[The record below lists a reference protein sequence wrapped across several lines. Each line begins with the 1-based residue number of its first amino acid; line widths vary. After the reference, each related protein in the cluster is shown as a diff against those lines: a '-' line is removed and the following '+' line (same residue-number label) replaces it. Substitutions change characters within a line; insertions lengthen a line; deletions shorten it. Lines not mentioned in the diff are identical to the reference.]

1 LQLQRRSGIEIDG
14 DVIWRDF
21 GRFAGSICASSVA
34 GVVYS
39 FAHIQRD
46 LLRTEARTVTIPER
60 HFELQALQERNSTVG
75 YVFQGIQFVC
85 VVFAL
90 NKLVLRVSDHASHS
104 YYNHARDFD
113 FRRTFDFRDCIGE
126 YRLYYL
132 VRSMNGIA
140 LMFGVLTFLSFVVL
154 SAFTA
159 ERAVL
164 LRQASTSF
172 STTDHAKILQ
182 HLDANETNVSIIS
195 SSRLFLYAV
204 TLVFIFSKFL
214 LYFPACIVMFHR
226 VHRRLAGIIAEM
238 GHRPHH
244 GDVLLPFEFSR
255 QAAHG
260 DDSGPGAAESTQTQ
274 IEMPIGE
281 ARQFLGE
288 LSSAATAQRIKF
300 SACLAISL
308 VALLLLATFSVTF
321 AVARTGRRSTGC
333 QSDCESCQFIS
344 FLIRTWILFTPEFR
358 PVLFSV
364 NFALPQ
370 IVSLWLMMS
379 RDDRQMMMQP
389 RKFRSDLQTT
399 DGNDRNSVLRNHR
412 LRMGIEMK

>member
-1 LQLQRRSGIEIDG
+1 M
-14 DVIWRDF
+14 IWRDF

-34 GVVYS
+34 GVIYS

-46 LLRTEARTVTIPER
+46 LLRTEARIVRIPER
-60 HFELQALQERNSTVG
+60 RFELQALENRNATVV

-104 YYNHARDFD
+104 YYNEARDFD
-113 FRRTFDFRDCIGE
+113 LRRTIDFRDCMGQ

-140 LMFGVLTFLSFVVL
+140 LMFAVLTSLVFIVR
-154 SAFTA
+154 SAFAA
-159 ERAVL
+159 ERAAL
-164 LRQASTSF
+164 LQQASASF
-172 STTDHAKILQ
+172 NTTGHTTIRQ
-182 HLDANETNVSIIS
+182 YLDANETTTSYIS
-195 SSRLFLYAV
+195 ALRHYLYAV
-204 TLVFIFSKFL
+204 TLVFTFTKFL

-238 GHRPHH
+238 DHRPDH
-244 GDVLLPFEFSR
+244 GDVFLPFEFSP
-255 QAAHG
+255 QATNGEHG
-260 DDSGPGAAESTQTQ
+260 GPGAAGHAQTQ

-281 ARQFLGE
+281 ARQFLGK
-288 LSSAATAQRIKF
+288 LSSGATAQQMKF
-300 SACLAISL
+300 SACLALSL
-308 VALLLLATFSVTF
+308 IALLVLASFSFIF
-321 AVARTGRRSTGC
+321 AVGRTGIRSIAC
-333 QSDCESCQFIS
+333 QSDCQACQSVS
-344 FLIRTWILFTPEFR
+344 FLIRRWLVFTPEFR

-364 NFALPQ
+364 TFALPQ

-379 RDDRQMMMQP
+379 RDDREMMMHP
-389 RKFRSDLQTT
+389 WKFRSDLQSTN
-399 DGNDRNSVLRNHR
+399 GNDTDSVLRNHR